1 MAKNAFV
8 ASTRQLA
15 QQALNRET
23 PEFLL
28 EQARYNSLGMTYM
41 SDNQSIIPRDLA
53 GNILFEESALVK
65 PLLIIEPVAEQ
76 ITTISTLRVLDTA
89 FQYYKFPVSVNITDS
104 VDVDVDVEIE
114 EQDLIST
121 RYTIPPR
128 FDEQDQPITYLRI
141 NTSTSTTWFT
151 NPDYGELQTVT
162 AGPRRLPFVGPNQQ
176 ELGTYTI
183 TQNTLD
189 TLRAKNQ
196 TLKFTIKTQFTS
208 QDKTSNVGFRMI
220 IGRAMPESW
229 RSSGFLYEI
238 YAETKGVLQTGEYP
252 SMELE
257 YVLDIIN
264 DAAAYDKYEINVVS
278 GAPSW
283 ALTDNCYWKIDVID
297 IPTTPSLTGTVG
309 YGVYSF
315 GVRSRLSEITNA
327 GGTSTPIFEQVNG
340 QLVALG
346 IYPDEAG
353 NVAAV
358 DFPDDGTG
366 YLTTGE
372 YFPFGFP
379 GSENEV
385 RNLLTSN
392 TGQILGSW
400 QFSNNAWVEIY
411 NNEDTAE
418 TAETAAP
425 APYPPFGEPASY
437 DNEIRYFYDNNGD
450 QISYIWRPDGSRRWS
465 IYNNPRVGY

>member
-1 MAKNAFV
+1 MAKD
-8 ASTRQLA
+8 ASVTDIQQVS
-15 QQALNRET
+15 QQALVPITN
-23 PEFLL
+23 PE
-28 EQARYNSLGMTYM
+28 EQARYYSLGMTYM

-89 FQYYKFPVSVNITDS
+89 FQYYKFPVSVNIIGS
-104 VDVDVDVEIE
+104 VDVDFEIQAQEIE
-114 EQDLIST
+114 EQDSIST
-121 RYTIPPR
+121 RYTIPPI
-128 FDEQDQPITYLRI
+128 FDNQNQPQTYLRI
-141 NTSTSTTWFT
+141 NTSRLSTWFKY
-151 NPDYGELQTVT
+151 NDGNGEFDS
-162 AGPRRLPFVGPNQQ
+162 GPRRLPFVGPEQQ

-208 QDKTSNVGFRMI
+208 QNKTQNVGFRMI

-229 RSSGFLYEI
+229 RSNGFLYEL
-238 YAETKGVLQTGEYP
+238 YTETKGILQIGEYP
-252 SMELE
+252 VLELE

-264 DAAAYDKYEINVVS
+264 DAAAYDNYEINVVA
-278 GAPSW
+278 GDNSW
-283 ALTDNCYWKIDVID
+283 VLSDNCYWKIDVID
-297 IPTTPSLTGTVG
+297 IPTTPSLTGKIG

-315 GVRSRLSEITNA
+315 GNNSRLSEITDA
-327 GGTSTPIFEQVNG
+327 GGTTYPIFEQVNG
-340 QLVALG
+340 QISALG
-346 IYPDEAG
+346 IYPDAAG
-353 NVAAV
+353 NVVAV

-400 QFSNNAWVEIY
+400 QFSDNAWVEIY
-411 NNEDTAE
+411 NNEDANNTAE
-418 TAETAAP
+418 
-425 APYPPFGEPASY
+425 APYPPFGEPGSY
-437 DNEIRYFYDNNGD
+437 ADEIRYFIDNNGD
-450 QISYIWRPDGSRRWS
+450 EITYIWRFDGSDSWS
-465 IYNNPRVGY
+465 IYDVPVIYF

>member
-8 ASTRQLA
+8 AGTQQLA
-15 QQALNRET
+15 QQAPNRET

-89 FQYYKFPVSVNITDS
+89 FQYYKFPVSVNITS
-104 VDVDVDVEIE
+104 SVNVDVDFEIQAQEIE

-121 RYTIPPR
+121 RYTIPAI
-128 FDEQDQPITYLRI
+128 FDEQDQPQTYLRI
-141 NTSTSTTWFT
+141 NTSFSTTWFKNDANGT
-151 NPDYGELQTVT
+151 LDS
-162 AGPRRLPFVGPNQQ
+162 GPRRLPFVGPNQQ

-196 TLKFTIKTQFTS
+196 TLKFTVKTQFTS
-208 QDKTSNVGFRMI
+208 QNKTQNVGFRMT

-252 SMELE
+252 VLELE

-264 DAAAYDKYEINVVS
+264 DAAAYDNYEINVVS
-278 GAPSW
+278 GANSW
-283 ALTDNCYWKIDVID
+283 VLTDNCYWRIDVID

-315 GVRSRLSEITNA
+315 GGSSRLIEITNA
-327 GGTSTPIFEQVNG
+327 GGTSTPIFEQVDG
-340 QLVALG
+340 QLKALG
-346 IYPDEAG
+346 PYALPGATSTTTPPDSDDTSTPPPAY
-353 NVAAV
+353 N
-358 DFPDDGTG
+358 FPDDGTG

-372 YFPFGFP
+372 YFPFGDA
-379 GSENEV
+379 GYDGEV

-392 TGQILGSW
+392 TGQILGSY
-400 QFSNNAWVEIY
+400 QFSNNEWVEIY
-411 NNEDTAE
+411 ENEDTW
-418 TAETAAP
+418 
-425 APYPPFGEPASY
+425 
-437 DNEIRYFYDNNGD
+437 D
-450 QISYIWRPDGSRRWS
+450 QG
-465 IYNNPRVGY
+465 

>member
-8 ASTRQLA
+8 AGIQQLA
-15 QQALNRET
+15 QQAPNRQT
-23 PEFLL
+23 PEFLI

-89 FQYYKFPVSVNITDS
+89 FQYYKFPVSVNITSS
-104 VDVDVDVEIE
+104 VDIDADFEIQTQEIE

-121 RYTIPPR
+121 RYTIPPI
-128 FDEQDQPITYLRI
+128 FDTQNQPQTYLRI
-141 NTSTSTTWFT
+141 NTSYLTTWFKQDGNGAT
-151 NPDYGELQTVT
+151 DS
-162 AGPRRLPFVGPNQQ
+162 GPRRLPFAGPNQQ

-208 QDKTSNVGFRMI
+208 QNKTGNVGFRMI

-229 RSSGFLYEI
+229 RSSGFLYEL
-238 YAETKGVLQTGEYP
+238 YTETKGPLQTNEYP
-252 SMELE
+252 VLELE
-257 YVLDIIN
+257 YVLDLIN
-264 DAAAYDKYEINVVS
+264 DAAAYDNYEINVVA
-278 GAPSW
+278 GDPSW
-283 ALTDNCYWKIDVID
+283 VLSDSCYWRIDVID
-297 IPTTPSLTGTVG
+297 IPTAPSLTGTVG
-309 YGVYSF
+309 HGVYSF
-315 GVRSRLSEITNA
+315 GGSSRLSEITNA
-327 GGTSTPIFEQVNG
+327 GGTTYPIFEQVNG
-340 QLVALG
+340 QLKALTSYYPLPDVTSPTSSSDDTSTPPPDSDDTSTPVAH
-346 IYPDEAG
+346 
-353 NVAAV
+353 NW
-358 DFPDDGTG
+358 PDDGTA

-372 YFPFGFP
+372 YWPFGFP
-379 GSENEV
+379 GFELEV

-400 QFSNNAWVEIY
+400 QFSNNVWYEIY
-411 NNEDTAE
+411 ENEDTW
-418 TAETAAP
+418 
-425 APYPPFGEPASY
+425 GY
-437 DNEIRYFYDNNGD
+437 D
-450 QISYIWRPDGSRRWS
+450 
-465 IYNNPRVGY
+465 

>member
-1 MAKNAFV
+1 MANLNTIVTNF
-8 ASTRQLA
+8 QQMA
-15 QQALNRET
+15 QQTVVAVENLQK
-23 PEFLL
+23 
-28 EQARYNSLGMTYM
+28 QARYNSLGMTYM

-104 VDVDVDVEIE
+104 VDVDFEIE

-151 NPDYGELQTVT
+151 NPDYDELQTVT
-162 AGPRRLPFVGPNQQ
+162 AGPRRLPFVGPDQQ

-208 QDKTSNVGFRMI
+208 QNKTDNVGFRMI

-278 GAPSW
+278 GANSW
-283 ALTDNCYWKIDVID
+283 VLTDNCYWKIDVID

-315 GVRSRLSEITNA
+315 GGSSRLSEITNA

-366 YLTTGE
+366 YLTTNV
-372 YFPFGFP
+372 YFPFGDA
-379 GSENEV
+379 GYDGEV

-392 TGQILGSW
+392 TGQILGSYE
-400 QFSNNAWVEIY
+400 FSNNEWVEIY
-411 NNEDTAE
+411 ENEDTW
-418 TAETAAP
+418 
-425 APYPPFGEPASY
+425 
-437 DNEIRYFYDNNGD
+437 D
-450 QISYIWRPDGSRRWS
+450 QG
-465 IYNNPRVGY
+465 

>member
-1 MAKNAFV
+1 MAKD
-8 ASTRQLA
+8 ASVTDILQVF
-15 QQALNRET
+15 QQELIPILN
-23 PEFLL
+23 PE
-28 EQARYNSLGMTYM
+28 EQARYYSLGMTYM

-53 GNILFEESALVK
+53 GNILFEESAPVK

-89 FQYYKFPVSVNITDS
+89 FQYYKFPVSVNMTTSSIDLDTDF
-104 VDVDVDVEIE
+104 ELE

-121 RYTIPPR
+121 RYTIPPT
-128 FDEQDQPITYLRI
+128 FDAQNQPQTYLRI
-141 NTSTSTTWFT
+141 STSTNTTWFT
-151 NPDYGELQTVT
+151 NPDWDAEQTAT
-162 AGPRRLPFVGPNQQ
+162 SGPRRLPFVGPEQQ

-208 QDKTSNVGFRMI
+208 QNKTGNVGFRMI

-229 RSSGFLYEI
+229 RSNGFLYEL
-238 YAETKGVLQTGEYP
+238 YTETKGILQIGEYP
-252 SMELE
+252 VLELE

-264 DAAAYDKYEINVVS
+264 DAAAYDKYEITVVS
-278 GAPSW
+278 GANSW
-283 ALTDNCYWKIDVID
+283 VLSDNCYWKIDVID
-297 IPTTPSLTGTVG
+297 IPTTPSLTGKIG

-315 GVRSRLSEITNA
+315 GGNSRLSEITDA
-327 GGTSTPIFEQVNG
+327 GGTTYPIFEQVDG
-340 QLVALG
+340 QLKALTSYYPLPGVTSPDDTSTPPPESDDTSTPVA
-346 IYPDEAG
+346 Y
-353 NVAAV
+353 NW
-358 DFPDDGTG
+358 PDDGTG

-379 GSENEV
+379 GFELEV

-400 QFSNNAWVEIY
+400 QFSNNVWYEIY
-411 NNEDTAE
+411 ENEDTW
-418 TAETAAP
+418 
-425 APYPPFGEPASY
+425 GY
-437 DNEIRYFYDNNGD
+437 D
-450 QISYIWRPDGSRRWS
+450 
-465 IYNNPRVGY
+465 